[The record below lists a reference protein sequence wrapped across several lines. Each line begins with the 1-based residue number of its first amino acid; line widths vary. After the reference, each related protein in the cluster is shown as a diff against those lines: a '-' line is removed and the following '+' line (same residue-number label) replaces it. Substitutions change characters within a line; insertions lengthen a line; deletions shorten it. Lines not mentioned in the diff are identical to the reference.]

1 MTSATADLKRPL
13 ASRIVVAVLLTYR
26 RWVSPLLG
34 EHCRFVPSC
43 SLYAAEAI
51 TAHGV
56 SKGGWLALRRVSRCH
71 PYHAGGFDPVP

>member
-1 MTSATADLKRPL
+1 MTSAAADLKRPL
-13 ASRIVVAVLLTYR
+13 ARRIVVAILLTYR
-26 RWVSPLLG
+26 RWVSPVLG

-43 SLYAAEAI
+43 SLYAAEAV

-56 SKGGWLALRRVSRCH
+56 FKGGWLALRRVGCCH

>member
-1 MTSATADLKRPL
+1 MTSAAPDLKRPL
-13 ASRIVVAVLLTYR
+13 ARRIVVAILLTYR
-26 RWVSPLLG
+26 RWVSPVLG

-56 SKGGWLALRRVSRCH
+56 FKGGWLALRRVGRCH